1 MKHKYHIFA
10 IVFLLILTLLTS
22 CDLFLTRNPE
32 SPDNDAQNIQ
42 PATSPSVLFSNF
54 NQSFIDVNPEAFSGC
69 FNPYQDDYQFIPDA
83 NAFAQYSVVFAEWKA
98 SSEREVVLSIA
109 NSIEAN
115 TKPELI
121 WNSSNYE
128 LITTDSAVM
137 VGEYLIKMKIN
148 LKDEMYSGL
157 SRFTFMKAQD
167 GLWYIK
173 TWFDYKSKQDT
184 LQSWSVLKAK
194 YSS

>member
-1 MKHKYHIFA
+1 MNKKRYIFA
-10 IVFLLILTLLTS
+10 LFVIFFNSILTS

-32 SPDNDAQNIQ
+32 SPDSDSQNFQ

-54 NQSFIDVNPEAFSGC
+54 NQSINDVNSESFFVC

-83 NAFAQYSVVFAEWKA
+83 NVLAQYSVVFDEWNATNEK
-98 SSEREVVLSIA
+98 EVVLSIA

-115 TKPELI
+115 TKPELN
-121 WNSSNYE
+121 WNSANYE

-137 VGEYLIKMKIN
+137 VGEYLIKLKIN
-148 LKDEMYSGL
+148 LKDEIYSGL
-157 SRFTFMKAQD
+157 SRFTFIKAQD

-173 TWFDYKSKQDT
+173 TWVDYKSKQDT